1 MELVQV
7 IIKPYLTEK
16 TFTVRNAS
24 NKEVIA
30 FEVNPK
36 ATKHDIKRAFE
47 AMYEVKV
54 ESINTITRKPSLFRT
69 GTRVPGRTKLMK
81 IAYVTLPSG
90 VKLAVTKEEV
100 EVAQEEIK
108 AASSNKKTSTSK
120 KATKEVEVAQEEIKA
135 ASKSKKTSTSKKV
148 AKEVEV
154 KEVSK

>member
-69 GTRVPGRTKLMK
+69 GTKVPGRTKLMK

-90 VKLAVTKEEV
+90 ETSCNKRRSRSCSRRNKSS
-100 EVAQEEIK
+100 IK
-108 AASSNKKTSTSK
+108 QQKNINFKKSNKRSRS
-120 KATKEVEVAQEEIKA
+120 
-135 ASKSKKTSTSKKV
+135 
-148 AKEVEV
+148 
-154 KEVSK
+154 